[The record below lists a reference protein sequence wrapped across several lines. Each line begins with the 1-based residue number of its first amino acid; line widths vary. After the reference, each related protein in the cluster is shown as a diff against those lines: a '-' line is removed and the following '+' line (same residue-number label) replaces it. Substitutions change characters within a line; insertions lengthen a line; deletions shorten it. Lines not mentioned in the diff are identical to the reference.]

1 MRSGR
6 TPLQVWKEH
15 NTAETLISESS
26 AQTDRVYCHKY
37 PICVTLSLN
46 QTIQMCLVQIRFQL
60 QNESI
65 AFEPKESVVRSLHC
79 FHVVRLWL
87 KNGAEVSRH
96 MDSFGQNKAA
106 VWEKG
111 KFTSNQAL
119 IKPQWEFLIKVP
131 RSTKVEL
138 KKKKRMQKKNHN
150 ESSRGRA
157 FLPTS
162 KHSILLCAL
171 HKTQLNNNMGR
182 VFHAVCGDLFTEHL
196 DSKIKSINSFWG
208 KLRALAKLPVSPAF
222 KPNDRNW
229 LERLL
234 RISTT
239 SCKFFGWK

>member
-1 MRSGR
+1 MRCILLTYLIYMNTHLHNLLLPVSHYLSLLRNRVCSDVFMIQPYYGR
-6 TPLQVWKEH
+6 WPQFHIILFRRQTCEKPMWWHLGPQRLSRVMSLQALGAQRLPASYWRLGWGQGGLPYKSERS
-15 NTAETLISESS
+15 TTLQKPWSQKSS

-96 MDSFGQNKAA
+96 MDSFGPNKAA

-111 KFTSNQAL
+111 KFTSSQAL

-138 KKKKRMQKKNHN
+138 KKKGCKK
-150 ESSRGRA
+150 
-157 FLPTS
+157 
-162 KHSILLCAL
+162 K
-171 HKTQLNNNMGR
+171 K
-182 VFHAVCGDLFTEHL
+182 
-196 DSKIKSINSFWG
+196 
-208 KLRALAKLPVSPAF
+208 
-222 KPNDRNW
+222 KP
-229 LERLL
+229 
-234 RISTT
+234 
-239 SCKFFGWK
+239 

>member
-1 MRSGR
+1 
-6 TPLQVWKEH
+6 
-15 NTAETLISESS
+15 
-26 AQTDRVYCHKY
+26 
-37 PICVTLSLN
+37 
-46 QTIQMCLVQIRFQL
+46 MCLVQIRFQL

-65 AFEPKESVVRSLHC
+65 AFEPKESVVRSLHY
-79 FHVVRLWL
+79 FHVCQAVAEEWRWSKQTRGFLWPKQGCSL
-87 KNGAEVSRH
+87 GEREVY
-96 MDSFGQNKAA
+96 
-106 VWEKG
+106 
-111 KFTSNQAL
+111 
-119 IKPQWEFLIKVP
+119 IKPGTDKTTMRVFNQSSKVYQS
-131 RSTKVEL
+131 RTE
-138 KKKKRMQKKNHN
+138 KKKRMQKKNHN
-150 ESSRGRA
+150 EFSRGRA

-162 KHSILLCAL
+162 NHSILLCAL

-182 VFHAVCGDLFTEHL
+182 VFHAVCSDLFTEHL